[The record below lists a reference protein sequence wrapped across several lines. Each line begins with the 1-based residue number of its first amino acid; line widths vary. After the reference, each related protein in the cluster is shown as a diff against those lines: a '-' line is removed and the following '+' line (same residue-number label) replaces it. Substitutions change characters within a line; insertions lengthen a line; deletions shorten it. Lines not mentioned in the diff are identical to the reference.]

1 MEVYIQN
8 WRCVEELKLQLGRV
22 NVFMGPNGSGKSSA
36 AYAIYLAARAPRD
49 PETFIAQLYGNGFDF
64 LARNVYGRAQYPV
77 VVRLGDA
84 EIRLEEDGTASARGA
99 GGEAYL
105 LPAKRLAYIQ
115 LALAMYKA
123 AMMKS
128 PVEASHL
135 IGIYADVLK
144 AMPPLPVFFSDL
156 MRAVA
161 GIKIEPQ
168 KGAAVLALKAAAM
181 LSKYRDQHVELP
193 IGLAPEGLIDFAILD
208 AVASGRMP
216 RKALLVVEEPEIHK
230 NPLKV
235 MEYVERLVKVVEEK
249 DATVIATTHSD
260 VVVLTLAKLVA
271 QHRLKPEE
279 DVKVYYFVRDPWT
292 RAEEVKIYPDGTV
305 EKLPDWE
312 EATVALL

>member
-1 MEVYIQN
+1 MSYI
-8 WRCVEELKLQLGRV
+8 R
-22 NVFMGPNGSGKSSA
+22 
-36 AYAIYLAARAPRD
+36 I
-49 PETFIAQLYGNGFDF
+49 
-64 LARNVYGRAQYPV
+64 
-77 VVRLGDA
+77 
-84 EIRLEEDGTASARGA
+84 EEDGTASAKGA

-105 LPAKRLAYIQ
+105 LPARRLAYLQ
-115 LALAMYKA
+115 VALAMDKA
-123 AMMKS
+123 AMMKKN
-128 PVEASHL
+128 PAEASSL

-235 MEYVERLVKVVEEK
+235 MEYVEQLVKAVEEK
-249 DATVIATTHSD
+249 DATVVATTHSD
-260 VVVLTLAKLVA
+260 LVVLALAKLVA
-271 QHRLKPEE
+271 QRRLKPE
-279 DVKVYYFVRDPWT
+279 DVKVYYFTRNPWT
-292 RAEEVKIYPDGTV
+292 RAEEIKIHPNGTV

-312 EATVALL
+312 AAAALF